1 MRCSICGMEIDS
13 IDEAIDEGWIP
24 YFYDGETEHEFVC
37 PGYSEVFL
45 ETGKDGEMEVKA
57 EYRGKITHKG
67 DDDRKG
73 NWVMGIVV
81 KEKPT

>member
-37 PGYSEVFL
+37 PGCSEVFL
-45 ETGKDGEMEVKA
+45 ESGEDGEMEVKP
-57 EYRGKITHKG
+57 EYRGKITYK
-67 DDDRKG
+67 DEEERKED
-73 NWVMGIVV
+73 WVMGIMVR
-81 KEKPT
+81 E